1 MNLLLQTRSYLFILQ
16 NKLKINVDSNV
27 TSWFMIIVEV
37 IRMPYLIGEL
47 AELAGVSVRTLHH
60 YDSIGLLKPTSVS
73 PAGYR
78 YYTDGDVERLQ
89 QILFFKEMDF
99 SLKETAE
106 IINKPDFDKV
116 KALKAHK
123 ELLCEKR
130 KRIEALIASVEKTID
145 SAEGE
150 IRMDKKEMFKAFDMS
165 DIEKHKAEY
174 AQETKLKYGESNA
187 YKQSKER
194 TSKYSK
200 DDWAKVMNT
209 ANEIFE
215 RIASLMDK
223 GPENTDVQQ
232 AVSQWRQHITESFY
246 DCTSEIFRGLGQLYV
261 CDERFTNNIDKI
273 KPGLSEFLSKAID
286 IYCDNL

>member
-1 MNLLLQTRSYLFILQ
+1 
-16 NKLKINVDSNV
+16 
-27 TSWFMIIVEV
+27 
-37 IRMPYLIGEL
+37 MPYMIGEL

-78 YYTDGDVERLQ
+78 YYTDCDVERLQ

-106 IINKPDFDKV
+106 IINKPDFDKI

-123 ELLCEKR
+123 ELLCKKR
-130 KRIEALIASVEKTID
+130 KRIEALIASVEKNID

-165 DIEKHKAEY
+165 DIEKHKAKY
-174 AQETKLKYGESNA
+174 AQETKLKYGETNA
-187 YKQSKER
+187 YKQSQER

-215 RIASLMDK
+215 KIASLMDK
-223 GPENTDVQQ
+223 GHDNTDVQQ
-232 AVSQWRQHITESFY
+232 AISQWRQHITESFY
-246 DCTSEIFRGLGQLYV
+246 DCTPEIFRGLGQLYV
-261 CDERFTNNIDKI
+261 CDERFSDNIDKI
-273 KPGLSEFLSKAID
+273 KPGLSEFLSKAIE